1 MTAEDLQSDGTLRA
15 RENVVHEVGLFQGRL
30 GFKRAIVML
39 EEGCNE
45 FSNIDGLDQ
54 IRFPKNDIIARSEN
68 VRRVL
73 KREGFL
79 G

>member
-1 MTAEDLQSDGTLRA
+1 
-15 RENVVHEVGLFQGRL
+15 
-30 GFKRAIVML
+30 ML
-39 EEGCNE
+39 EDGCNE
-45 FSNIDGLDQ
+45 FSNIEGLDQ
-54 IRFPKNDIIARSEN
+54 IRFPAGDIIARSEN